1 VLERLRRGG
10 PITRP
15 RLAEETGLSQPTV
28 GAILVTLERAGLV
41 RRVGPSSPSRGRSAL
56 LFEETPG
63 DGHVVGV
70 DVGHSWLRCAVADL
84 SGTVVARRDV
94 RNAARSAPNLVRV
107 VSTLARD
114 VARSAGVLWPDVA
127 WTMVGSP
134 GVFDP
139 ADGTLL
145 LSSRIRRWGRPGLLD
160 ALRGELGVRTSVAND
175 ANLAALGELAGGW
188 GKSFRTFVYL
198 LVGTGLGMGLVVDG
212 RLHVGAR
219 GAAGEVAYLPFGDE
233 ASSRPPVYGA
243 RWGSFEEMAA
253 ARGVV
258 RSAVDLGLSSRLSAL
273 QVFDMARRG
282 SPAARA
288 AVVTEAERLAL
299 VVAAVTTVLDPEAV
313 VMGGGVG
320 GELDLLREPMEARLQ
335 QLTPFRPRI
344 VVSELGDEAV
354 LLGAL
359 SSAIEVVR
367 DQAPQRRSAVSAVRH
382 TGRQLR
388 PDHGFPALG
397 GVRASLTDDAVT
409 ADGGGAEVRTD
420 TFAGDR
426 DGQA

>member
-1 VLERLRRGG
+1 
-10 PITRP
+10 
-15 RLAEETGLSQPTV
+15 
-28 GAILVTLERAGLV
+28 
-41 RRVGPSSPSRGRSAL
+41 
-56 LFEETPG
+56 
-63 DGHVVGV
+63 
-70 DVGHSWLRCAVADL
+70 
-84 SGTVVARRDV
+84 
-94 RNAARSAPNLVRV
+94 
-107 VSTLARD
+107 
-114 VARSAGVLWPDVA
+114 
-127 WTMVGSP
+127 
-134 GVFDP
+134 
-139 ADGTLL
+139 
-145 LSSRIRRWGRPGLLD
+145 
-160 ALRGELGVRTSVAND
+160 VAND